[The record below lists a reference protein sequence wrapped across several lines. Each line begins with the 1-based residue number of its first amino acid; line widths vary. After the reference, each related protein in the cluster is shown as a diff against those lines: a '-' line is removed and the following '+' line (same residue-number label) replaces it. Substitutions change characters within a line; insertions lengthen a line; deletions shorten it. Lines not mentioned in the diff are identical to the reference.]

1 MVRFYFILFV
11 LLLIIGYVYF
21 DSLNPGSI
29 NLILSKDVSYELRIP
44 TLILLSI
51 STGALIVLVLAFIKD
66 ARDILVTW
74 KASRQQ
80 RKEAKIQ
87 EDYNKA
93 ISALLSK
100 KNPQAVPYFQKV
112 LFRNPNHTDALLH
125 LGDIY
130 RLEKNYT
137 EAIHY
142 HQRARN
148 IDENNIEALFALVKD
163 YEEARKYE
171 EAIKT
176 LNSILEIDKTNV
188 AALLQARDIFQKMG
202 RWEEAYGMAVQILK
216 GPLSLHEKEIERKK
230 LLGIKYEL
238 GKSLAAS
245 KNLDRALKIYK
256 GIIKLDRNFMPAY
269 IGLCDILLESG
280 ERKEAIELLED
291 AYAATKSVIVLHK
304 LEDVYLSI
312 DQPEAIISFYQ
323 NALNRDS
330 NNLDLKFF
338 LGKLYYRLEMI
349 DDAFEILSEI
359 DPTDKNFPDLHKIVG
374 NIYLRKNNPAAA
386 SEEFRK
392 AMNLSK
398 QVVVPYFCNACDY
411 HSNNWT
417 GKCPRCGIWNS
428 YIVNLE
434 KTC

>member
-1 MVRFYFILFV
+1 
-11 LLLIIGYVYF
+11 
-21 DSLNPGSI
+21 
-29 NLILSKDVSYELRIP
+29 
-44 TLILLSI
+44 
-51 STGALIVLVLAFIKD
+51 
-66 ARDILVTW
+66 
-74 KASRQQ
+74 
-80 RKEAKIQ
+80 
-87 EDYNKA
+87 
-93 ISALLSK
+93 
-100 KNPQAVPYFQKV
+100 
-112 LFRNPNHTDALLH
+112 
-125 LGDIY
+125 
-130 RLEKNYT
+130 
-137 EAIHY
+137 
-142 HQRARN
+142 
-148 IDENNIEALFALVKD
+148 
-163 YEEARKYE
+163 
-171 EAIKT
+171 
-176 LNSILEIDKTNV
+176 
-188 AALLQARDIFQKMG
+188 
-202 RWEEAYGMAVQILK
+202 
-216 GPLSLHEKEIERKK
+216 
-230 LLGIKYEL
+230 
-238 GKSLAAS
+238 
-245 KNLDRALKIYK
+245 
-256 GIIKLDRNFMPAY
+256 MPAY